1 MLKLTQKFSQIY
13 RVKSRFF
20 ISLILLLAVGLYLYK
35 IDYRGLW
42 IDELISLKD
51 AEKLSFNRGR
61 LLYYIFLRGWSWF
74 GTNDSWLR
82 SLAVIFAIGSVF
94 LTYKLGSYLFNK
106 STGLIAALMLAIS
119 PLFINHAQEVRY
131 YTMSDFLGLAGTLA
145 LAYALKNP
153 TKLSFSLYWAGMRW
167 LAIITTPL
175 NGALLFPDLLL
186 IGIKIRQ
193 QGDFSR
199 QKRAKLLPFAIAFLL
214 IIVLCIPVAISVVN
228 SSGAH
233 KLNPPIP
240 ELRAVLREL
249 RILTAFSYPPPPPY
263 MTRFLQ
269 IYIFSLLGLLGIAIF
284 PKKHSEELI
293 WITTW
298 ALLPVGII
306 FVFSHIFYSI
316 WITRYLMM
324 VLPYLL
330 ILLTIGFLRIWQQ
343 WRAIA
348 IAIGIIY
355 FIAVTT
361 GLTTYYSSAKRYM
374 GASDQYRHII
384 EIINNND
391 QPEDTIVWSYIHKTP
406 IPLDHYYNGSA
417 TIYAKNLIEVR
428 NPNKI
433 DLENW
438 LLSLPPIKSRLWLV
452 YLGKDNQ
459 RLREIL
465 EENFRVKTYQKS
477 DYPPVFLVEK
487 LSKN

>member
-1 MLKLTQKFSQIY
+1 MLVMLKLTQKFSQIY
-13 RVKSRFF
+13 RVKSRLF
-20 ISLILLLAVGLYLYK
+20 ISLILLLAVSFYLYK

-61 LLYYIFLRGWSWF
+61 LLYYILLRGWSWF

-82 SLAVIFAIGSVF
+82 SLAVIFALGSIW
-94 LTYKLGSYLFNK
+94 LTYKLGCYLFNK
-106 STGLIAALMLAIS
+106 STGLIAALMLTIS

-131 YTMSDFLGLAGTLA
+131 YTMSVFLGLAGTLA

-153 TKLSFSLYWAGMRW
+153 NKFSFPFWWAGMRW

-186 IGIKIRQ
+186 IGLN
-193 QGDFSR
+193 FR
-199 QKRAKLLPFAIAFLL
+199 QKRAKLFPFTIAFL
-214 IIVLCIPVAISVVN
+214 IIVIFCIPVAISVVN

-240 ELRAVLREL
+240 NLADVLRQL

-269 IYIFSLLGLLGIAIF
+269 IYIFILLGLLGIAIF
-284 PKKHSEELI
+284 QKKRSEELI

-298 ALLPVGII
+298 ALFPVGII

-316 WITRYLMM
+316 WITRYLIL

-330 ILLTIGFLRIWQQ
+330 ILLSIGFIKSWQQ
-343 WRAIA
+343 WRGIT
-348 IAIGIIY
+348 IGIGIMY
-355 FIAVTT
+355 FIAVIT
-361 GLTTYYSSAKRYM
+361 GLTTYYSSTKRYM
-374 GASDQYRHII
+374 GSSDQYRHIV

-391 QPEDTIVWSYIHKTP
+391 QPDDTIVWSYIHKAP
-406 IPLDHYYNGSA
+406 LPLDHYYDGSA
-417 TIYAKNLIEVR
+417 TIYSRKLISVNNANR
-428 NPNKI
+428 V

-459 RLREIL
+459 RLRKIL
-465 EENFRVKTYQKS
+465 EENFRVQTYQKS

-487 LSKN
+487 QSKN